1 MFTHYAVKLDSLV
14 PLLTHNGQ
22 MADPENEHAIAL
34 KVQTKKKGGL
44 RNPELI
50 RKIEWMAGLYL
61 GKDLR
66 PIIPGPNIEA
76 AMRDVAFKLGYDKT
90 EVIIGFTVQDEVP
103 IIYDG
108 PKDVEKLFAHG
119 GFIDSR
125 VVAVQRA
132 RIVRTRPIFKEWSL
146 SFTLQVSDTFKGP
159 AAKKADGKSGGKAE
173 SEPDVYASKPVGLV
187 LLEEAGRL
195 NGIGDFTPR
204 YGRFKVAQFDKIK
217 AS

>member
-1 MFTHYAVKLDSLV
+1 
-14 PLLTHNGQ
+14 
-22 MADPENEHAIAL
+22 MADPQNEHAIAL
-34 KVQTKKKGGL
+34 KVQTAKKGTLKDPG
-44 RNPELI
+44 LI

-76 AMRDVAFKLGYDKT
+76 AMRDVAFKLGYNKT
-90 EVIIGFTVQDEVP
+90 EVIIGFTVQDEIP

-108 PKDVEKLFAHG
+108 PKDLEKLFAHG
-119 GFIDSR
+119 DFVDSR

-132 RIVRTRPIFKEWSL
+132 RIVRTRPIFKTWAL
-146 SFTLQVSDTFKGP
+146 NFTLQVSDTFVGP
-159 AAKKADGKSGGKAE
+159 DKKKEAKSGGKKDA
-173 SEPDVYASKPVGLV
+173 EPDAYTSKPVGQV

-204 YGRFKVAQFDKIK
+204 YGRFEVVKFQKL
-217 AS
+217 S